1 MVDLSLAPLQTLEAS
16 TKDPAAL
23 SQRLQQQGYLFVRG
37 LIDPE
42 NVGRLRSDIRQLLI
56 RYGFT
61 VDDPEQELKWSGRM
75 PESNELTPSGRIGRM
90 IGELPSLTEV
100 IHDRELFRF
109 LGTLFDGEVFSWVEN
124 ADRVRVMFQD
134 LEPADTG
141 GQRFDYATPA
151 HQDGYHFRVSFVTCW
166 VALMDIDLAT
176 GGLAV
181 RKGSHREGIHQH
193 WYRGSR
199 YLGIPQNPDQAR
211 QMARIGAVSVAGDT
225 APDDSP
231 KTWLRSD
238 YRAGD
243 VLIFHPHMM
252 HRGLPNRSRQLRVSG
267 DFRYQRRGDP
277 TVWQAGCRLFQCHKF
292 LDEFPRLPAGDGHRA
307 GRGRPGLGA
316 DAPLRAQSGDGPPHP
331 GPIHGASGVVS
342 ITPPLRGSRRSR
354 AARRRLMRWGGGS
367 QAARLQWGPDKASY
381 TASSTPMQFSNT
393 SLFQKRRIP
402 YSFFRRKIIAF
413 LVVGV
418 PLPVPADTHT
428 GVG

>member
-16 TKDPAAL
+16 TRDPAAL

-90 IGELPSLTEV
+90 ISDLPSLAEV

-134 LEPADTG
+134 LEPTDTG

-166 VALMDIDLAT
+166 VALMDINLAT

-199 YLGIPQNPDQAR
+199 YLGIPQNPDQVR
-211 QMARIGAVSVAGDT
+211 QMARRGAVSVAGDT

-292 LDEFPRLPAGDGHRA
+292 LDE
-307 GRGRPGLGA
+307 
-316 DAPLRAQSGDGPPHP
+316 
-331 GPIHGASGVVS
+331 
-342 ITPPLRGSRRSR
+342 SR
-354 AARRRLMRWGGGS
+354 ACLQEMDIEQAVADRAWELMRRYGPS
-367 QAARLQWGPDKASY
+367 PEMDLPTQARQMVNQVS
-381 TASSTPMQFSNT
+381 
-393 SLFQKRRIP
+393 
-402 YSFFRRKIIAF
+402 
-413 LVVGV
+413 
-418 PLPVPADTHT
+418 
-428 GVG
+428 